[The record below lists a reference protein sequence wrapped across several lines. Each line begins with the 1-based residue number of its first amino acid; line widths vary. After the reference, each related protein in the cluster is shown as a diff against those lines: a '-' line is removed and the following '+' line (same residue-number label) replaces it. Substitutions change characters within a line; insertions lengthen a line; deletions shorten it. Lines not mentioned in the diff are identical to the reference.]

1 MPNKRKH
8 RPCDTSEDLW
18 CRICRN
24 PNTRAKKPCE
34 GPRLPETSKA
44 EPGGSSAA
52 EPMSDLTTRSGR
64 NVVVPTRLDQD
75 AAYVEQLGPLRDV
88 SGHYCRSASHV
99 TKDAQIEAL
108 TAEVSEPHA
117 QATKL
122 HDALRTLMATHTREM
137 NEKEAQLKTINGKLI
152 ASERQAEK
160 LRDKE
165 IGRSQEAR
173 QKAFMSNYFVSA
185 KASTS
190 TMAMEAATSA
200 PAVGYTMEQVRAQ
213 QSDRSFRRD
222 VQNVHL
228 QIIELAG
235 EHPRSHT
242 QAEECEALA
251 KRPTKEIDRAQ
262 SAPKKAFTRIF
273 FSLSTKAL
281 TSASTIMSMA
291 ASAPCELMQVLRR
304 TWQCWLLGCPCPTTR
319 VQRRVRHSRS
329 MPMV

>member
-1 MPNKRKH
+1 
-8 RPCDTSEDLW
+8 
-18 CRICRN
+18 
-24 PNTRAKKPCE
+24 
-34 GPRLPETSKA
+34 
-44 EPGGSSAA
+44 
-52 EPMSDLTTRSGR
+52 
-64 NVVVPTRLDQD
+64 
-75 AAYVEQLGPLRDV
+75 
-88 SGHYCRSASHV
+88 
-99 TKDAQIEAL
+99 
-108 TAEVSEPHA
+108 
-117 QATKL
+117 
-122 HDALRTLMATHTREM
+122 
-137 NEKEAQLKTINGKLI
+137 
-152 ASERQAEK
+152 
-160 LRDKE
+160 
-165 IGRSQEAR
+165 
-173 QKAFMSNYFVSA
+173 MSNYFVSA

-200 PAVGYTMEQVRAQ
+200 PAVGYTVEQVRAQ

-235 EHPRSHT
+235 EHPRSHM

-273 FSLSTKAL
+273 FSLPTKAL

-291 ASAPCELMQVLRR
+291 ASAPYEIMRVLHR

-329 MPMV
+329 MPVVWISRLPTDAFA

>member
-1 MPNKRKH
+1 MPSKRKE
-8 RPCDTSEDLW
+8 RPCDSVPADRR
-18 CRICRN
+18 CRVCCN
-24 PNTRAKKPCE
+24 PRDKKPCQ
-34 GPRLPETSKA
+34 GPLPETSEA
-44 EPGGSSAA
+44 EPGGSSDA
-52 EPMSDLTTRSGR
+52 EPTSAFTTRSGR
-64 NVVVPTRLDQD
+64 IVVEPTRLAEDD
-75 AAYVEQLGPLRDV
+75 DYVEQLGRLRDQ
-88 SGHYCRSASHV
+88 RDQPWKAPDHV
-99 TKDAQIEAL
+99 TKDARIEAL
-108 TAEVSEPHA
+108 TAEVSELHA

-200 PAVGYTMEQVRAQ
+200 PAVGYTVEQVRAR
-213 QSDRSFRRD
+213 QSDRSFRRH

-235 EHPRSHT
+235 EHSVS
-242 QAEECEALA
+242 
-251 KRPTKEIDRAQ
+251 RA
-262 SAPKKAFTRIF
+262 R
-273 FSLSTKAL
+273 
-281 TSASTIMSMA
+281 
-291 ASAPCELMQVLRR
+291 
-304 TWQCWLLGCPCPTTR
+304 
-319 VQRRVRHSRS
+319 
-329 MPMV
+329 

>member
-1 MPNKRKH
+1 MVNKRKE
-8 RPCDTSEDLW
+8 RPCDSVPADRR
-18 CRICRN
+18 CRACCN
-24 PNTRAKKPCE
+24 PRYKMPCQ
-34 GPRLPETSKA
+34 GPLPETSEV
-44 EPGGSSAA
+44 EPGGSSEA
-52 EPMSDLTTRSGR
+52 EPTSALTTRSGR
-64 NVVVPTRLDQD
+64 IVVEPTRLDQD
-75 AAYVEQLGPLRDV
+75 AAYVEQLGPLRDKTDEPWK
-88 SGHYCRSASHV
+88 APDHV

-108 TAEVSEPHA
+108 TAEVSELHA

-200 PAVGYTMEQVRAQ
+200 PAVGYTVEQVRAR
-213 QSDRSFRRD
+213 QSDRSFRRH

-242 QAEECEALA
+242 QAEECEAPA
-251 KRPTKEIDRAQ
+251 KRQQKRSIGLNRRRRRPSRAC
-262 SAPKKAFTRIF
+262 SSPYPPKR
-273 FSLSTKAL
+273 
-281 TSASTIMSMA
+281 
-291 ASAPCELMQVLRR
+291 
-304 TWQCWLLGCPCPTTR
+304 
-319 VQRRVRHSRS
+319 
-329 MPMV
+329 